1 MWAKPAFRSDLH
13 RLIHLNVVVAIR
25 APDTPKNAEA
35 IMRARDIMTTNVLTV
50 TPITPVRDVAQLMV
64 EHRISSVPVVHGS
77 KLVGIITDGDLYR
90 RAELGTEKRHR
101 TWLQM
106 LAFHNERA
114 ADYVRVHG
122 RTARDIMTTD
132 VIAVEPTTTLRQIA
146 DLFEIKRIRRVP
158 VVADGMVIGIVSRAN
173 LVQALATISSEDIQ
187 GTATDRQVRALVI
200 AEYKRLPF
208 GLPSE
213 WNVIVKDGIVHLWGF
228 VPSLAE
234 LAALRVAAEGVPGVK
249 GFVDLTFGYRSPVGG
264 RESLQSRVTVIEADE
279 AEIER
284 RRHED
289 RPTR

>member
-1 MWAKPAFRSDLH
+1 MR
-13 RLIHLNVVVAIR
+13 RL
-25 APDTPKNAEA
+25 
-35 IMRARDIMTTNVLTV
+35 ARDIMTTNVLTV

-77 KLVGIITDGDLYR
+77 ELVGIITDGDLYR

-106 LAFHNERA
+106 LAFHNRT
-114 ADYVRVHG
+114 ADYVQIHG
-122 RTARDIMTTD
+122 RTARDVMTTD

-146 DLFEIKRIRRVP
+146 DLFETKRIRRVP

-173 LVQALATISSEDIQ
+173 LVQALATISSEDLQ
-187 GTATDRQVRALVI
+187 GTATDRQVRDLVI

-213 WNVIVKDGIVHLWGF
+213 WNVVVKDGIVHLWGF

-234 LAALRVAAEGVPGVK
+234 LAAFTRALAALGRPFSRRFDPLSSGA
-249 GFVDLTFGYRSPVGG
+249 PV
-264 RESLQSRVTVIEADE
+264 
-279 AEIER
+279 
-284 RRHED
+284 
-289 RPTR
+289 RPA